1 MNETKTTQTL
11 IAAVLPPHR
20 GNALRVRGGS
30 AIRAHAL
37 ADGIPAESYAAG
49 ANKLADENP
58 QWGDDR
64 NRNMPRMPS
73 VVEAWER
80 LYGVGHNQAWKH
92 SDIKNRPY
100 QVVRDVF
107 LSIIEKGSLK

>member
-1 MNETKTTQTL
+1 MFDERGLYGTNGSFLATQP
-11 IAAVLPPHR
+11 AVR
-20 GNALRVRGGS
+20 
-30 AIRAHAL
+30 IHAL

-49 ANKLADENP
+49 ANKLADQNP

-73 VVEAWER
+73 VVAAWER

-107 LSIIEKGSLK
+107 LSIVEEGNLR